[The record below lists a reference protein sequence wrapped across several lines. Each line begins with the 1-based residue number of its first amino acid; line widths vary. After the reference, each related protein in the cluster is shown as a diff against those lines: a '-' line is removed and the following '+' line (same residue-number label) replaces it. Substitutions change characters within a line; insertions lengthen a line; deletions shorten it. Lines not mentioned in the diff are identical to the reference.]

1 MIQVIGLGYADEKSL
16 PLEILQILKSG
27 KPLWLRTEKHPVVS
41 WLKEK
46 GIQFHTFDHHYEEQS
61 DFASVYD
68 QIVHSLL
75 RLAKK
80 EPSLIYAVPGHPMV
94 AERTVQLLLEY
105 CERAAIEVEVIGGT
119 SFLDGLF
126 SRLKFDPI
134 EGFALLDGTNLRNS
148 QLNPSVHQVIGQV
161 YSRMVAS
168 DVKLTLLEIYPAE
181 TPITIATAIGIP
193 QLEEITTV
201 PLYQLDHEE
210 RFTDFT
216 SLYVPPVKDPLVVPR
231 RFETLVYIFEYLR
244 GPNGCPWD
252 RKQTHESLRPFLI
265 EEVYE
270 FFEAVANRDQAAME
284 DELGDVLLQV
294 LLHAQIAK
302 ESDAFDIY
310 DVIENLAKKMIRRHP
325 HVFGHQ
331 QLLTSSQVVQNW
343 EEIKKKEKNRKE
355 SSSVLEGI
363 PLGLPALT
371 YAYQLQKKSA
381 KVGFDWDRKEVLA
394 AKITEELLELFQAKT
409 KKEMNEE
416 MGDLLFVV
424 ANLARAFEID
434 PEIALL
440 DACIKFQKRFKY
452 IEQKAEEIGKTLQE
466 VGVDQMNQW
475 WDEAKKHFAQEKEME
490 SSSRI
495 PK

>member
-16 PLEILQILKSG
+16 PLKILHILESG

-46 GIQFHTFDHHYEEQS
+46 GIQFHTFDRHYEKQS

-105 CERAAIEVEVIGGT
+105 GEQEDIAVEIMGGT

-134 EGFALLDGTNLRNS
+134 EGFALLDGTDLSSS

-161 YSRMVAS
+161 YSRLVAS

-201 PLYQLDHEE
+201 PLYQLDHKEW
-210 RFTDFT
+210 FSDFT
-216 SLYVPPVKDPLVVPR
+216 SLYVPPIKDPLVMPR

-252 RKQTHESLRPFLI
+252 QKQTHKSLRPFLI
-265 EEVYE
+265 EETYE
-270 FFEAVANRDQAAME
+270 FLEAVTNHDQVAME

-302 ESDAFDIY
+302 ESDGFDIY

-325 HVFGHQ
+325 HVFGDQ
-331 QLLTSSQVVQNW
+331 QVDTTSQVLQNW
-343 EEIKKKEKNRKE
+343 EEIKKKEKSRKE
-355 SSSVLEGI
+355 QSSVLEGI
-363 PLGLPALT
+363 PQGLPALT
-371 YAYQLQKKSA
+371 FAYQLQKKSA
-381 KVGFDWDRKEVLA
+381 KVGFDWERKEELA

-409 KKEMNEE
+409 KMEMEEE

-434 PEIALL
+434 PETALL
-440 DACIKFQKRFKY
+440 DACLKFQKRFMY
-452 IEQKAEEIGKTLQE
+452 IEKKAEEIGKTLQE
-466 VGVDQMNQW
+466 LSIDQMNRW
-475 WDEAKKHFAQEKEME
+475 WNEAKKHFVQEQEME